1 MRRMAYLLAVALLFA
16 VPWENAVHIAG
27 IGRIS
32 KLLGITVG
40 VVWLISVL
48 SRRRIRPA
56 DKFHIL
62 VFLYVVWSGLTLFW
76 SIDALAT
83 VSGFMTNVQLF
94 VMLLLIWDLFDS
106 RRKIE
111 VGLQAYVL
119 GAFIT
124 AGSVTFE
131 FFTSPAARFPLHTRF
146 SGLGP
151 EVDGVALIVAI
162 AAPAAW
168 YLAAGPNSGA
178 RTPVMRVVN
187 YMYLPLA
194 FLALAF
200 TGTRGAALASIPT
213 LGLVLWSLMK
223 ATGRWRA
230 MGVGTLFATTVTVI
244 WFAPPELLGRIGSA
258 VTEGGTEGS
267 LSDRWGLWMES
278 IGAFVERPVAG
289 VGLEAL
295 RAAIPTGKEAHNM
308 YISVLTETGLVGFL
322 LFMGVIGVVIT
333 RVLRHQGWDR
343 WYWSAQLLVIA
354 IGGMSLTIT
363 DFKSVWIMVALAVG
377 SAATS
382 QVQPPS
388 IERQPN
394 RVLTQQE

>member
-1 MRRMAYLLAVALLFA
+1 MRRMSYLLAVALLFA
-16 VPWENAVHIAG
+16 IPWENAVQIAG

-40 VVWLISVL
+40 VIWLISVL
-48 SRRRIRPA
+48 SRRRIRPV
-56 DKFHIL
+56 DKFHML
-62 VFLYVVWSGLTLFW
+62 VVLYVVWSGLTLFW
-76 SIDALAT
+76 SIDARAT
-83 VSGFMTNVQLF
+83 MSGFMTNAQLL

-124 AGSVTFE
+124 AGSVTFD

-151 EVDGVALIVAI
+151 QVDGVALIVAI

-168 YLAAGPNSGA
+168 YLAAGPNSTA
-178 RTPVMRVVN
+178 RTVVMRVIN

-213 LGLVLWSLMK
+213 LVLVLWSLTK

-230 MGVGTLFATTVTVI
+230 VGVGTVLAATATI
-244 WFAPPELLGRIGSA
+244 MWFAPPELLGRIGSA
-258 VTEGGTEGS
+258 VTERGTEGS
-267 LSDRWGLWMES
+267 LGGRWGLWMES
-278 IGAFVERPVAG
+278 ISAFAERPVAG
-289 VGLEAL
+289 VGLEAH

-322 LFMGVIGVVIT
+322 FFMGVIGTVIAS
-333 RVLRHQGWDR
+333 VLRHQGWDR
-343 WYWSAQLLVIA
+343 WYWSVQLLVIA

-382 QVQPPS
+382 QVQPRS
-388 IERQPN
+388 IERQPK
-394 RVLTQQE
+394 RALTQQE